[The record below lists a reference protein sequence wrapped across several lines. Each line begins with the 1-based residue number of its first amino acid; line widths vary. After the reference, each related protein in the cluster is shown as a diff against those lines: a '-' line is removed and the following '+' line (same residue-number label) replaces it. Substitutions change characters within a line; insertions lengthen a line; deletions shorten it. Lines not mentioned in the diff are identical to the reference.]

1 MPSKRAKQRST
12 TRGAGTRTAR
22 ARTTTAQVSTPVEE
36 LLLAAQ
42 ERGGESLETGR
53 YLITFKDGASEDG
66 IRSLGTKGKGRGM
79 RVANAHD
86 FDEQAATF
94 ESLGDSD
101 ALAFPEIGVALV
113 GATAAAE
120 HEMDT
125 DDAEIAVDSPI
136 ESIEPEYFAFPHA
149 VRGSFASET
158 TELTPQVDRDN
169 YLRGFVR
176 AAQAIANDL
185 GVSQLPGAEAEVEE
199 EALVSGATWGLIA
212 CKVPPSMRAGVGIR
226 VAVLDDGMD
235 LGHPDFA
242 GRVFVTQTFVG
253 QPVQTTAGHGTH
265 LTGTACG
272 PKAPPGLTPRY
283 GIGYR
288 TPIFIGKIVTNSG
301 ISVGASVLAG
311 FNWAIANKCV
321 AIVTGVGSASPLSA
335 AYTAAGAA
343 ALAHGCLI
351 IAPAGGSAGSV
362 GAPANSPTIMSV
374 ASLDPNLHPSSFS
387 NFGKIDI
394 AAPGRDVFSSV
405 PRPRRYATISGTSPA
420 AAHVAG
426 CAALWAETSPTL
438 RGRLLW
444 RKLTATAK
452 RLPFPPAK
460 VGAGLVQSPP

>member
-1 MPSKRAKQRST
+1 MPRKRARQRSIPRGTGART
-12 TRGAGTRTAR
+12 TRAR
-22 ARTTTAQVSTPVEE
+22 DTTAQVSTPVEE

-42 ERGGESLETGR
+42 ERGDESLETGR
-53 YLITFKDGASEDG
+53 YLITFKEGASEDG
-66 IRSLGTKGKGRGM
+66 IRSLGTKRKGRGM
-79 RVANAHD
+79 RVANARD
-86 FDEQAATF
+86 FDDQSATF
-94 ESLGDSD
+94 ESLGAAD

-120 HEMDT
+120 QAMDT
-125 DDAEIAVDSPI
+125 DDAEIAADSPI
-136 ESIEPEYFAFPHA
+136 ESIEPEYFSFPQA
-149 VRGSFASET
+149 VRESFAGEA
-158 TELTPQVDRDN
+158 TEVAPQVDRD

-185 GVSQLPGAEAEVEE
+185 GVSELPSAEAAVEE
-199 EALVSGATWGLIA
+199 EALVLGATWGLIA
-212 CKVPPSMRAGVGIR
+212 CKVPPSARAGVGIR

-253 QPVQTTAGHGTH
+253 QPVQTTASHGTH

-283 GIGYR
+283 GIAYR
-288 TPIFIGKIVTNSG
+288 TPIFIGKIFTNSG
-301 ISVGASVLAG
+301 MSTSATVLAG
-311 FNWAIANKCV
+311 LNWAIANRCV
-321 AIVTGVGSASPLSA
+321 AIVTGAGSATPVSPA
-335 AYTAAGAA
+335 FTAAGAA

-351 IAPAGGSAGSV
+351 IAPAGSNGGSV
-362 GAPANSPTIMSV
+362 GSPANSPTIMSV

-387 NFGKIDI
+387 NFGKVDI
-394 AAPGRDVFSSV
+394 AAPGRDIFSSV
-405 PRPRRYATISGTSPA
+405 PRPRRYGTSSGTSSA

-438 RGRLLW
+438 RGKLLW
-444 RKLTATAK
+444 QKLTATAK
-452 RLPFPPAK
+452 PLPYPPAK